1 VEAAEKAR
9 AAEKGKL
16 GGTAAQLRKRNA
28 KMKAAA
34 TKVRGKRCLAA
45 HSGTL

>member
-1 VEAAEKAR
+1 VEATERTR
-9 AAEKGKL
+9 AAEKEKL

-34 TKVRGKRCLAA
+34 TKVRG
-45 HSGTL
+45 